1 MARLGFSGF
10 SRIGDNARWTV
21 PGMLGGCG
29 YPSGFAVRGFTADY
43 WPCRCRS
50 GSLFSGRFSPRTGAP
65 LARRRPTSVGP
76 MFIRVRATKLIFA
89 VSLVHFQSCI
99 FLARPDSVREREEG
113 VRVVIAILLP
123 PAVCLLP
130 TANRAA
136 GWLLVA
142 ALAVSTATGC
152 GWMAQSDNI
161 NGVSLYQQGNYQ
173 SAINQFTQ
181 AVESDPMDADSYYNL
196 GATYHHLGKVSHS
209 TAYLQQAESYYHQC
223 LDRNPDQR
231 DCYRGLAVLL
241 VEEGRGTDAFSLMQR
256 WVEHSP
262 ASPEPRIE
270 LARLYEEF
278 GDKASAGSNLQ
289 EALALQPTNARALA
303 ALGKLKEQ
311 QGDSAGALAVYQRS
325 LSTNPNQPQVS
336 ARIASLQGSGVAP
349 TAPDGTRMVAVP
361 PATPL
366 R

>member
-1 MARLGFSGF
+1 MCVV
-10 SRIGDNARWTV
+10 NAISLH
-21 PGMLGGCG
+21 PAC
-29 YPSGFAVRGFTADY
+29 
-43 WPCRCRS
+43 CR
-50 GSLFSGRFSPRTGAP
+50 
-65 LARRRPTSVGP
+65 
-76 MFIRVRATKLIFA
+76 
-89 VSLVHFQSCI
+89 
-99 FLARPDSVREREEG
+99 
-113 VRVVIAILLP
+113 
-123 PAVCLLP
+123 LP
-130 TANRAA
+130 TARQAA
-136 GWLLVA
+136 GWLAVA
-142 ALAVSTATGC
+142 LLALSSATGC

-196 GATYHHLGKVSHS
+196 GATYHHLGKISHS

-325 LSTNPNQPQVS
+325 LSTNPYQPQVS
-336 ARIASLQGSGVAP
+336 ARVASLQGSGITP